1 MAEQKLTV
9 KDNYDLGKIAEIT
22 AMANVLKNHI
32 VKNELYTKIV
42 GKNYVNVEGWQ
53 YAGGLLGVFPRIV
66 KIENLSTTQEIKWL
80 AEAEIVDRRTDKII
94 SRGFAVCSNK
104 EGKKKGFDEYA
115 VLSMAQTRAIGKAY
129 RNVIGWVMKL
139 AGYESTPKEE
149 MVKGNEEA
157 KVAPIQNTP
166 APTIASL
173 KCAECKTSLTA
184 AEANYSKGVYGRM
197 LCRKDQE
204 SLKKKYVPKKI
215 LT

>member
-1 MAEQKLTV
+1 MKKNQEIVTNKG
-9 KDNYDLGKIAEIT
+9 NYDISVPKQMVQ
-22 AMANVLKNHI
+22 MAGLLKGHI
-32 VKNELYTKIV
+32 IKHSLYTNIS
-42 GKNYVNVEGWQ
+42 GKNYAHVEGWQ
-53 YAGGLLGVFPRIV
+53 FAGGLMGSFPRV
-66 KIENLSTTQEIKWL
+66 VDVENLSTKDEIKWK
-80 AEAEIVDRRTDKII
+80 AEVEVINLKTGNII
-94 SRGFAVCSNK
+94 SRGFALCSNK
-104 EGKKKGFDEYA
+104 ENKKKRFDEYA

-184 AEANYSKGVYGRM
+184 AEADYSKKVYGRM

-204 SLKKKYVPKKI
+204 SLKKKYVPKK
-215 LT
+215 